1 MHPTEIQGLRATSMV
16 PGAGIGVLLQLTLAF
31 ATGPIYP
38 CGSNWHYTVVLRP
51 WSDGDRMD
59 STEG

>member
-31 ATGPIYP
+31 ATGPIYEAI
-38 CGSNWHYTVVLRP
+38 SLL
-51 WSDGDRMD
+51 
-59 STEG
+59 

>member
-31 ATGPIYP
+31 ATGPIYEAI
-38 CGSNWHYTVVLRP
+38 SLLEEI
-51 WSDGDRMD
+51 SLL
-59 STEG
+59 